1 MPSIVSLS
9 ISWPRSL
16 SQVTSGP
23 QSAYFHNLRMF
34 INLYLPHWC
43 LSLPFLLQCQWT
55 PSSSSIPPRLTRW
68 LTSQRHSHLVI
79 RPSQLILFGTIA
91 GHRVWQ
97 LRRHLLPQLSHNFHN
112 DDVELNVLGCQ
123 VDIFGTNCDQCVS
136 MVQCCFTSTET
147 VRLIRTE
154 SPGRPPLFSHS
165 SWMLSTAFCWNTA
178 FKAPST
184 SAVGSHYLL
193 SPQMLKSILRTI
205 CRTIWSWI

>member
-1 MPSIVSLS
+1 MTYVSTAQPS
-9 ISWPRSL
+9 R
-16 SQVTSGP
+16 TK
-23 QSAYFHNLRMF
+23 
-34 INLYLPHWC
+34 
-43 LSLPFLLQCQWT
+43 
-55 PSSSSIPPRLTRW
+55 
-68 LTSQRHSHLVI
+68 

-91 GHRVWQ
+91 GHWVWQ
-97 LRRHLLPQLSHNFHN
+97 LCRHILPQLSHNFHD

-154 SPGRPPLFSHS
+154 SPGRPPQLSHS
-165 SWMLSTAFCWNTA
+165 SWMLSIAFCSNTA
-178 FKAPST
+178 FKAPSI

-205 CRTIWSWI
+205 CRTICLGYKKLKQGGGEWEERWAWSCRGRSIHGGWGWGVGGLQNCRLGC